1 MLQFP
6 SAAEAEA
13 EVSQRVRSLD
23 GLQIALRTQPHSFV
37 SRFLDCQVRSR
48 YLHYLC
54 CENKSPLLPCQG
66 FTCLLSLLA
75 GLDWDSAQSAIHTAA
90 LGCVKAIMN
99 NSTGRAHVLAHVT
112 GVNTISQVHSGIM

>member
-37 SRFLDCQVRSR
+37 SRFLDCQVRFSR

-54 CENKSPLLPCQG
+54 
-66 FTCLLSLLA
+66 
-75 GLDWDSAQSAIHTAA
+75 I
-90 LGCVKAIMN
+90 
-99 NSTGRAHVLAHVT
+99 
-112 GVNTISQVHSGIM
+112 

>member
-48 YLHYLC
+48 YIICVYINIYL
-54 CENKSPLLPCQG
+54 SP
-66 FTCLLSLLA
+66 A
-75 GLDWDSAQSAIHTAA
+75 
-90 LGCVKAIMN
+90 
-99 NSTGRAHVLAHVT
+99 RASPVC
-112 GVNTISQVHSGIM
+112 